1 MTILSGSGEEELH
14 ARAQELAEDIRASTK
29 QFMKFTVTLG
39 IGTICRELQDIRYS
53 CRASEAALEYRL
65 LIGRDQVVH
74 ITDLEKRGRSSPGWD
89 RNRVSANL
97 RNSGRYGLR
106 G

>member
-1 MTILSGSGEEELH
+1 MTILSGSGEEESH

-53 CRASEAALEYRL
+53 CRASEATGIPSPDRP
-65 LIGRDQVVH
+65 
-74 ITDLEKRGRSSPGWD
+74 RSGGSYHG
-89 RNRVSANL
+89 S
-97 RNSGRYGLR
+97 
-106 G
+106 